1 MERKLLYRGA
11 GQVFLQKKSNNTPIS
26 PVINKVKAFP
36 VKGITLLVIL
46 LVSSVYCYAQ
56 TTFIKHYSTKDGL
69 PSNSCYFILQD
80 KKGYIWV
87 ASDAGVSRFDG
98 KVFETFSI
106 DDGLPDNQII
116 RLNEDR
122 SGRIWFSALNGQ
134 LSYFQNGVIYNENN
148 NKLLKFLKFNG
159 VVTSFFED
167 SKGNIWFGTNKNLLA
182 RWDGK
187 SLTKYTSA
195 DPSSQFINTFI
206 YEDQT
211 GRIWAL
217 SAHCLRVFDGKEFS
231 KTKIS
236 ANSLSYKTAKNLP
249 DRTMY
254 FLDKKGLNF
263 KNGASQILTM
273 KIDSSLLADN
283 PGYFYAESQKELWL
297 TTNSGVYHLEADG
310 TKTHYLHNLTTN
322 QVIRDNRENMWFA
335 TSNGIYMLPKKSKR
349 IYTIDNHYGLSN
361 NIVKSVIRDYQG
373 RLWLGLDNGKI
384 NMLSKP
390 ARKVITIDIPDKK
403 KFNSIKQIS
412 TDSSGKTIFFSSD
425 YGLGMFNTNQQSQ
438 AKDIKYLQET
448 HNSGYVLKSFGISS
462 KNQLSMALSSGVVM
476 LNDPFHKL
484 SFTSSNYKE
493 GENFFSNRA
502 YRVYYDKDDN
512 LWFSNVNGLAEL
524 SSGKLIRHYQRH
536 PLLTKRISDIAQL
549 PDGTIVLA
557 TDGYGL
563 LFFKDNL
570 LIRQI
575 TREDGLANNICKKI
589 FIQKDHV
596 WVITNGGINR
606 IFLNGKNPV
615 ESFEYTNNL
624 LDNDINDLYINRDTA
639 YFATNHGLVFF
650 ANTPFDRNKEVPK
663 VLISAIINN
672 RKPLSI
678 NSDSFNLAPAGN
690 NITFYYSALDFQN
703 NYILYRYRLKENNAW
718 TETRNRRLEF
728 SSLEPGIYKFELSA
742 RTNNSQWSKPVA
754 VSFVLKAHFWQTW
767 WFIFLILL
775 IASISFYKI
784 AVIVTQQ
791 QKDKEQQRLLLKNK
805 ILMLE
810 QQALQAMMNP
820 HFVFNVMNSIQHY
833 INTKDT
839 SSANKILTGFARLIR
854 KNLDICTKSFISIEE
869 EIEYLSLYLT
879 LEKKRF
885 GEKFNYTIHIS
896 EEIDQDETMIPSMI
910 LQPYIENAIWHGL
923 MPKEDGG
930 KISIVIQPEG
940 DDNLL
945 IQIIDDGI
953 GIDNSLLVK
962 RDKHESK
969 GMSLTQERINLINQ
983 IEANPI
989 QISIKQNGNS
999 GTTISILVPN
1009 R

>member
-1 MERKLLYRGA
+1 M
-11 GQVFLQKKSNNTPIS
+11 
-26 PVINKVKAFP
+26 INKTRAFYS
-36 VKGITLLVIL
+36 KGITLLL
-46 LVSSVYCYAQ
+46 LLIVSGIYSYGQ
-56 TTFIKHYSTKDGL
+56 TTFIKHYGSKDGL

-98 KVFETFSI
+98 KVFENFSI

-122 SGRIWFSALNGQ
+122 SGRIWFFSLNGQ
-134 LSYFQNGVIYNENN
+134 LSYFKNGVIYNESND
-148 NKLLKFLKFNG
+148 KLLQLLKFNG

-167 SKGNIWFGTNKNLLA
+167 SKGHLWFGTNKNLLA

-187 SLTKYTSA
+187 SLKKYTST
-195 DPSSQFINTFI
+195 DPANQFINTFI
-206 YEDQT
+206 YEDQS
-211 GRIWAL
+211 GRIWA
-217 SAHCLRVFDGKEFS
+217 SSVHCLRIFDGESFN
-231 KTKIS
+231 KTTFKIS
-236 ANSLSYKTAKNLP
+236 PLSYKTVKNLP
-249 DRTMY
+249 DQTMY

-263 KNGASQILTM
+263 KNGVQQQLTM
-273 KIDSSLLADN
+273 PIDSTLLADN
-283 PGYFYAESQKELWL
+283 PGYFYAENQKELWL

-322 QVIRDNRENMWFA
+322 QVIKDNRENMWFA
-335 TSNGIYMLPKKSKR
+335 TGNGIYMLPKKSKR
-349 IYTIDNHYGLSN
+349 VYIRDNRYGLSN
-361 NIVKSVIRDYQG
+361 NTVRSLIKDHSG
-373 RLWLGLDNGKI
+373 NLWLGLDNGKI
-384 NMLSKP
+384 NILNKSTHQ
-390 ARKVITIDIPDKK
+390 ISTIDLPDKK
-403 KFNSIKQIS
+403 KFSSIKQIS
-412 TDSSGKTIFFSSD
+412 TDSSGEKVFFSSD
-425 YGLGMFNTNQQSQ
+425 YGLGILSAKHTSNQ
-438 AKDIKYLQET
+438 DIKYLKET
-448 HNSGYVLKSFGISS
+448 HSSGFVLKNFSISS
-462 KNQLSMALSSGVVM
+462 KNHLTLALSSGVVM
-476 LNDPFHKL
+476 VNDPFHKL

-524 SSGKLIRHYQRH
+524 SAGKLTRHYQRH
-536 PLLTKRISDIAQL
+536 PLLTKRINDIAQL

-563 LFFKDNL
+563 LFFKNNL

-575 TREDGLANNICKKI
+575 TREDGLANNICKKLY
-589 FIQKDHV
+589 IQKDHV
-596 WVITNGGINR
+596 WVVTTNGVNR
-606 IFLNGKNPV
+606 IFLNSKNPV

-624 LDNDINDLYINRDTA
+624 LDNDVNGLYIDRDTA

-650 ANTPFDRNKEVPK
+650 ANTPFDRNKEMPK
-663 VLISAIINN
+663 VLISTIINN
-672 RKPLSI
+672 RKPLSL
-678 NSDSFNLAPAGN
+678 NTDSFNLAPAAN

-703 NYILYRYRLKENNAW
+703 NYILYRYRLKSGNPW
-718 TETRNRRLEF
+718 TETKNRRLEF
-728 SSLEPGIYKFELSA
+728 SSLEPGSYKFELSA
-742 RTNNSQWSKPVA
+742 KTNNSQWSKPVA
-754 VSFVLKAHFWQTW
+754 VSFVLKAHFWQSW
-767 WFIFLILL
+767 WFIFVILL
-775 IASISFYKI
+775 LASFSFYKI

-885 GEKFNYTIHIS
+885 GEKFNYNIHIAPD
-896 EEIDQDETMIPSMI
+896 IDQDETMIPSMI

-923 MPKEDGG
+923 MPKEQGG
-930 KISIVIQPEG
+930 KISIVIQHQ
-940 DDNLL
+940 DAAYLL
-945 IQIIDDGI
+945 IQIIDDGV
-953 GIDNSLLVK
+953 GIDNSLRVK
-962 RDKHESK
+962 REKHESK

>member
-1 MERKLLYRGA
+1 
-11 GQVFLQKKSNNTPIS
+11 
-26 PVINKVKAFP
+26 VINKAKAF
-36 VKGITLLVIL
+36 GINGIAFIFLLLI
-46 LVSSVYCYAQ
+46 SSIYCSGQ

-122 SGRIWFSALNGQ
+122 SGKIWFSALNGK
-134 LSYFQNGVIYNENN
+134 LSYFKDGVIYNENN
-148 NKLLKFLKFNG
+148 DKLLKSLKFNG

-167 SKGNIWFGTNKNLLA
+167 SKGNMWFGTNKNLLA

-187 SLTKYTSA
+187 LLKKYTSA
-195 DPSSQFINTFI
+195 DPSRQFINTFI
-206 YEDQT
+206 YEDAS
-211 GRIWAL
+211 GRIWV
-217 SAHCLRVFDGKEFS
+217 SSTHTLRIFDGSNFI
-231 KTKIS
+231 KTTLS
-236 ANSLSYKTAKNLP
+236 VNPLSYRTVENLP
-249 DRTMY
+249 DRTMF
-254 FLDKKGLNF
+254 FLDKKGLNY
-263 KNGASQILTM
+263 KSGAQQVLIM

-283 PGYFYAESQKELWL
+283 PGYFYAEDQKELWL
-297 TTNSGVYHLEADG
+297 TTSSGVYHIDADG
-310 TKTHYLHNLTTN
+310 TKTRYLNNLSTN
-322 QVIRDNRENMWFA
+322 QVIKDSKDNMWFA

-349 IYTIDNHYGLSN
+349 IYIIDNHYGLSN
-361 NIVKSVIRDYQG
+361 NIVKSVLKDQSG

-384 NMLSKP
+384 NMLGTT
-390 ARKVITIDIPDKK
+390 AQRVLTIDIPDKK
-403 KFNSIKQIS
+403 KFSSIKQIS
-412 TDSSGKTIFFSSD
+412 TDSSRKTIFFSSD
-425 YGLGMFNTNQQSQ
+425 YGLGMIHQHKKGQTS
-438 AKDIKYLQET
+438 AIKYLRET
-448 HNSGYVLKSFGISS
+448 HNSGFVLKSFSINS
-462 KNQLSMALSSGVVM
+462 KNQLSLALSSGVVI
-476 LNDPFHKL
+476 LNDPFHTL
-484 SFTSSNYKE
+484 SFTSSKYKE

-502 YRVYYDKDDN
+502 YRVYYDREDN
-512 LWFSNVNGLAEL
+512 LWFSNTNGLAEL
-524 SSGKLIRHYQRH
+524 SAGKLIRHYQRH
-536 PLLTKRISDIAQL
+536 PLLTKRINDIAQL

-575 TREDGLANNICKKI
+575 TREDGLANNICKRI
-589 FIQKDHV
+589 FIQKEHI
-596 WVITNGGINR
+596 WVITNGGVNR
-606 IFLNGKNPV
+606 ICLNGENPV

-624 LDNDINDLYINRDTA
+624 LENDINELYIDRDTA

-650 ANTPFDRNKEVPK
+650 ANTPFDRNKEAPK

-672 RKPLSI
+672 RKTLNI
-678 NSDSFNLAPAGN
+678 NSSFFSLAPADN

-703 NYILYRYRLKENNAW
+703 NYILYRYRLKEENPW

-742 RTNNSQWSKPVA
+742 KTNNSQWSKPVD
-754 VSFVLKAHFWQTW
+754 VSFTLKAHFWQTW
-767 WFIFLILL
+767 WFILLIIL
-775 IASISFYKI
+775 IASFSFYKI
-784 AVIVTQQ
+784 AVIVTKQ

-885 GEKFNYTIHIS
+885 GEKFSYTIHIS
-896 EEIDQDETMIPSMI
+896 DDIDQDETMIPSMI

-930 KISIVIQPEG
+930 KISIVIKPEG
-940 DDNLL
+940 NDKLL
-945 IQIIDDGI
+945 IQIIDNGI
-953 GIDNSLLVK
+953 GIDNSLRVK

-999 GTTISILVPN
+999 GTTISILVPS

>member
-1 MERKLLYRGA
+1 MERRLLYQDVE
-11 GQVFLQKKSNNTPIS
+11 QVFSQKKLNNTPIS
-26 PVINKVKAFP
+26 PVINKVKAF
-36 VKGITLLVIL
+36 GIRGIALLFLL

-56 TTFIKHYSTKDGL
+56 TTFIKHYNTKDGL
-69 PSNSCYFILQD
+69 PSNSCYYLIQD

-98 KVFETFSI
+98 KIFETFSV

-134 LSYFQNGVIYNENN
+134 LSYFLNGVIYNASN
-148 NKLLKFLKFNG
+148 NKLLKLLKFNG

-167 SKGNIWFGTNKNLLA
+167 SKGNIWFGTNKNMLA

-187 SLTKYTSA
+187 SLKKY
-195 DPSSQFINTFI
+195 SSTDHDNQFINTFI
-206 YEDQT
+206 YEDQS
-211 GRIWAL
+211 GRIWA
-217 SAHCLRVFDGKEFS
+217 SSTHCLRFFDGETFIKTTFS
-231 KTKIS
+231 I
-236 ANSLSYKTAKNLP
+236 NPLSYKTAKNLP
-249 DRTMY
+249 NRTMY

-263 KNGASQILTM
+263 KNGMQQMLTM

-283 PGYFYAESQKELWL
+283 PGYFYAESQQELWL
-297 TTNSGVYHLEADG
+297 TTNSGVYHLEANG
-310 TKTHYLHNLTTN
+310 SKTHYLNNVTTN
-322 QVIRDNRENMWFA
+322 QVIKDNRGNMWF
-335 TSNGIYMLPKKSKR
+335 TTNNGIYMLPKKSKR
-349 IYTIDNHYGLSN
+349 VYVIDNHQGLSN
-361 NIVKSVIRDYQG
+361 NIVKSVMKDHSSK
-373 RLWLGLDNGKI
+373 LWLGLDNGKI
-384 NMLSKP
+384 NILNRPGHQIDK
-390 ARKVITIDIPDKK
+390 IDIPNLK
-403 KFNSIKQIS
+403 KFGNIKQIS
-412 TDSSGKTIFFSSD
+412 PDSSGKAIFFSSE
-425 YGLGMFNTNQQSQ
+425 YGLGILHP
-438 AKDIKYLQET
+438 KDGRARHIQYVKESD
-448 HNSGYVLKSFGISS
+448 NSDFVLKSFSVSS
-462 KNQLSMALSSGVVM
+462 RNQLSLALSSGIVT
-476 LNDPFHKL
+476 LNNPFHQL
-484 SFTSSNYKE
+484 SFTPSNYKK

-502 YRVYYDKDDN
+502 YRVFYDSDDN
-512 LWFSNVNGLAEL
+512 LWFSNTSGLAEL
-524 SSGKLIRHYQRH
+524 SAGKLIKHYQRH
-536 PLLTKRISDIAQL
+536 PLLTKRINDIAQL

-557 TDGYGL
+557 TDGYGI
-563 LFFKDNL
+563 LFLKNNL

-575 TREDGLANNICKKI
+575 TREDGLANNICKKL
-589 FIQKDHV
+589 FIQKEHV
-596 WVITNGGINR
+596 WVITNGGVNR

-615 ESFEYTNNL
+615 ESFEYTNSL
-624 LDNDINDLYINRDTA
+624 LDNDINDLYIDKDSA

-663 VLISAIINN
+663 VLISAIVNN
-672 RKPLSI
+672 RKPLPI
-678 NSDSFNLAPAGN
+678 NADSFNLAPADN

-703 NYILYRYRLKENNAW
+703 NYILYRYRLKETNTW

-742 RTNNSQWSKPVA
+742 KTNNSQWSQPIA
-754 VSFVLKAHFWQTW
+754 VSFTLKAHFWQTW
-767 WFIFLILL
+767 WFIFVILL
-775 IASISFYKI
+775 IASLSFYKI
-784 AVIVTQQ
+784 AVFVTKQ
-791 QKDKEQQRLLLKNK
+791 QKNKEQQRLLLKNK

-869 EIEYLSLYLT
+869 EIEYLTLYLS

-896 EEIDQDETMIPSMI
+896 PDIDQDETMIPSMI

-923 MPKEDGG
+923 MPKEEGG
-930 KISIVIQPEG
+930 KIEIVIQPEG
-940 DDNLL
+940 TDALL
-945 IQIIDDGI
+945 IQIIDDGV
-953 GIDNSLLVK
+953 GIDNSLRVK
-962 RDKHESK
+962 KEKHVSK

-989 QISIKQNGNS
+989 QIGIKQNGKS

>member
-1 MERKLLYRGA
+1 M
-11 GQVFLQKKSNNTPIS
+11 
-26 PVINKVKAFP
+26 INKTRAFYS
-36 VKGITLLVIL
+36 KGLLL
-46 LVSSVYCYAQ
+46 LLLLIVSGIYSYGQ
-56 TTFIKHYSTKDGL
+56 TTFIKHYGSKDGL

-98 KVFETFSI
+98 KVFENFSI

-122 SGRIWFSALNGQ
+122 SGRIWFFSLNGQ
-134 LSYFQNGVIYNENN
+134 LSYFKNGVIYNESND
-148 NKLLKFLKFNG
+148 KLLQLLKFNG

-167 SKGNIWFGTNKNLLA
+167 SKGRIWFGTNKNLLA

-187 SLTKYTSA
+187 SLKKYTST
-195 DPSSQFINTFI
+195 DPANQFINTFI
-206 YEDQT
+206 YEDQS
-211 GRIWAL
+211 GRVWAS
-217 SAHCLRVFDGKEFS
+217 SAHCLRIFDGESFN
-231 KTKIS
+231 KTTFKVS
-236 ANSLSYKTAKNLP
+236 PLSYKTVKNLP

-263 KNGASQILTM
+263 KNGVQQQLTM
-273 KIDSSLLADN
+273 MIDSTLLADN
-283 PGYFYAESQKELWL
+283 PGYFYAENQKDLWL

-322 QVIRDNRENMWFA
+322 QVIKDNRENMWFA
-335 TSNGIYMLPKKSKR
+335 TGNGIYMLPKKSKR
-349 IYTIDNHYGLSN
+349 VYIRDNRYGLSN
-361 NIVKSVIRDYQG
+361 NTVRSIIKDHSG
-373 RLWLGLDNGKI
+373 NLWLGLDNGKI
-384 NMLSKP
+384 NILNKSTHQ
-390 ARKVITIDIPDKK
+390 ISTIDLPDKK
-403 KFNSIKQIS
+403 KFGSIKQIII
-412 TDSSGKTIFFSSD
+412 DSSGEKVFFSSD
-425 YGLGMFNTNQQSQ
+425 YGLGILSAKHATNQE
-438 AKDIKYLQET
+438 IKYLKET
-448 HNSGYVLKSFGISS
+448 HSSGFVLKNFSISS
-462 KNQLSMALSSGVVM
+462 KNHLTLALSSGVVM
-476 LNDPFHKL
+476 VNDPFHKL

-524 SSGKLIRHYQRH
+524 SAGKLTRHYQRH
-536 PLLTKRISDIAQL
+536 PLLTKRINDIAQL

-563 LFFKDNL
+563 LFFKNNL

-575 TREDGLANNICKKI
+575 TREDGLANNICKKLY
-589 FIQKDHV
+589 IQKDHV
-596 WVITNGGINR
+596 WVITTNGVNR
-606 IFLNGKNPV
+606 IFLTSKNPV

-624 LDNDINDLYINRDTA
+624 LDNDVNGLYIDRDTA

-650 ANTPFDRNKEVPK
+650 ANTPFDRNKEMPK
-663 VLISAIINN
+663 VLISTIINN
-672 RKPLSI
+672 RKPLSL
-678 NSDSFNLAPAGN
+678 NTDSFNLAPAAN

-703 NYILYRYRLKENNAW
+703 NYILYRYRLKSSNPW
-718 TETRNRRLEF
+718 TETKNRRLEF
-728 SSLEPGIYKFELSA
+728 SSLEPGSYKFELSA
-742 RTNNSQWSKPVA
+742 KTNNSQWSKPVA
-754 VSFVLKAHFWQTW
+754 VSFVLKAHFWQSW
-767 WFIFLILL
+767 WFIFVIVLL
-775 IASISFYKI
+775 ASFSFYKI

-869 EIEYLSLYLT
+869 EVEYLSLYLT

-885 GEKFNYTIHIS
+885 GEKFNYNIHIAPD
-896 EEIDQDETMIPSMI
+896 IDQDETMIPSMI

-923 MPKEDGG
+923 MPKEEGG
-930 KISIVIQPEG
+930 KISIVIQHQ
-940 DDNLL
+940 DAAYLL
-945 IQIIDDGI
+945 IQIIDDGV
-953 GIDNSLLVK
+953 GIDNSLLIK
-962 RDKHESK
+962 KEKHESK

>member
-1 MERKLLYRGA
+1 VK
-11 GQVFLQKKSNNTPIS
+11 
-26 PVINKVKAFP
+26 NKAKAF
-36 VKGITLLVIL
+36 GIQRIILVVFL
-46 LVSSVYCYAQ
+46 LVSSVYCYGQ

-134 LSYFQNGVIYNENN
+134 LSYFQNGVIYNENKD
-148 NKLLKFLKFNG
+148 KLLKLLKFNG

-167 SKGNIWFGTNKNLLA
+167 SKSNIWFGTNKNLLA

-187 SLTKYTSA
+187 SLKKYTST
-195 DPSSQFINTFI
+195 DPANQFINTFI
-206 YEDQT
+206 YEDQS
-211 GRIWAL
+211 GKIWAS
-217 SAHCLRVFDGKEFS
+217 SAHCLRVFNGETFN
-231 KTKIS
+231 KTSYHIS
-236 ANSLSYKTAKNLP
+236 PLSYRTAKNLP
-249 DRTMY
+249 NRTMY

-263 KNGASQILTM
+263 KNGTQQILTM

-297 TTNSGVYHLEADG
+297 TTSSGVYHLEADG
-310 TKTHYLHNLTTN
+310 TKTCYLNNLTTN
-322 QVIRDNRENMWFA
+322 QVIKDNRENMWFA

-349 IYTIDNHYGLSN
+349 VYIVDNHHGLSN
-361 NIVKSVIRDYQG
+361 NIVKSVLKDHSG
-373 RLWLGLDNGKI
+373 KLWLGLNNGKI
-384 NMLSKP
+384 NMLSNS
-390 ARKVITIDIPDKK
+390 ARQVLTIDIPDKK
-403 KFNSIKQIS
+403 KFSSIKQIS
-412 TDSSGKTIFFSSD
+412 TDPSGKTIFFSSD
-425 YGLGMFNTNQQSQ
+425 YGLGMFHNNKQSQ
-438 AKDIKYLQET
+438 ARDIKYLKET
-448 HNSGYVLKSFGISS
+448 HNSGFVLKSFSISS
-462 KNQLSMALSSGVVM
+462 NNQLSMALSSGVVM
-476 LNDPFHKL
+476 LNDPFSKL

-502 YRVYYDKDDN
+502 YRVYYDRDDN
-512 LWFSNVNGLAEL
+512 LWFSNTNGLAEL
-524 SSGKLIRHYQRH
+524 LAGKLIRHYQRH
-536 PLLTKRISDIAQL
+536 PLLTKRINDIAQL

-563 LFFKDNL
+563 LFFKNNL

-575 TREDGLANNICKKI
+575 TREDGLANNICKKL

-624 LDNDINDLYINRDTA
+624 LDNDINELYIDRDTA

-678 NSDSFNLAPAGN
+678 NSSCFNLAPADN

-703 NYILYRYRLKENNAW
+703 NYILYRYRLKETNPW
-718 TETRNRRLEF
+718 TETKNRRLEF

-742 RTNNSQWSKPVA
+742 RTNNSQWSKPIA
-754 VSFVLKAHFWQTW
+754 VSFTLKAHFWQTW
-767 WFIFLILL
+767 WFILLIIL
-775 IASISFYKI
+775 IASFTFYKI
-784 AVIVTQQ
+784 AVIVTKQ
-791 QKDKEQQRLLLKNK
+791 QKLLLKNK

-839 SSANKILTGFARLIR
+839 SSANKILTGFAKLIR

-869 EIEYLSLYLT
+869 EIEYLSLYLV

-885 GEKFNYTIHIS
+885 GEKFCYTIDIS
-896 EEIDQDETMIPSMI
+896 EDIDQDETMIPSMI

-923 MPKEDGG
+923 MPKENGG
-930 KISIVIQPEG
+930 KISIVIKPEG
-940 DDNLL
+940 GDNLL
-945 IQIIDDGI
+945 IQIIDNGV
-953 GIDNSLLVK
+953 GIDNSLRVQ

-989 QISIKQNGNS
+989 QISIKQNGKS

>member
-1 MERKLLYRGA
+1 M
-11 GQVFLQKKSNNTPIS
+11 
-26 PVINKVKAFP
+26 INKASAFP
-36 VKGITLLVIL
+36 AKGIIL
-46 LVSSVYCYAQ
+46 LFLLIISSIYGYGQ
-56 TTFIKHYSTKDGL
+56 TTFIKHYGSKDGL

-98 KVFETFSI
+98 KVFENFSI
-106 DDGLPDNQII
+106 DDGLADNQII

-122 SGRIWFSALNGQ
+122 SGRIWFFSLNGQ
-134 LSYFQNGVIYNENN
+134 LSYFQNGVIYNESND
-148 NKLLKFLKFNG
+148 KLLQLLKFNG

-167 SKGNIWFGTNKNLLA
+167 SKGRIWFGTNKNLLA

-187 SLTKYTSA
+187 SLKKYTST
-195 DPSSQFINTFI
+195 DPANQFINTFI
-206 YEDQT
+206 YEDQS
-211 GRIWAL
+211 GRIWAS
-217 SAHCLRVFDGKEFS
+217 SAHAVRIFDGETFN
-231 KTKIS
+231 KTTTQIS
-236 ANSLSYKTAKNLP
+236 PLSYKTVKNLP

-263 KNGASQILTM
+263 KNGAQQQLTM
-273 KIDSSLLADN
+273 KIGNALLADN
-283 PGYFYAESQKELWL
+283 PGYFYAENQKDLWL
-297 TTNSGVYHLEADG
+297 TTNSGVYHLETDG

-322 QVIRDNRENMWFA
+322 QVIKDNKENMWFA
-335 TSNGIYMLPKKSKR
+335 TTNGIYMLPKKSKR
-349 IYTIDNHYGLSN
+349 VYIRDNRQGLSN
-361 NIVKSVIRDYQG
+361 NTVRSITKDHSG
-373 RLWLGLDNGKI
+373 NLWLGLDNGKI
-384 NMLSKP
+384 NILNKS
-390 ARKVITIDIPDKK
+390 ATQTQTIELPDKK
-403 KFNSIKQIS
+403 KFSSIKQIS
-412 TDSSGKTIFFSSD
+412 TDSAGKTIFFSSD
-425 YGLGMFNTNQQSQ
+425 YGLGMLSAQHTKNQ
-438 AKDIKYLQET
+438 DIQYLQET
-448 HNSGYVLKSFGISS
+448 HSSGFVLKSFSISS
-462 KNQLSMALSSGVVM
+462 KNHLSLALSSGVVM
-476 LNDPFHKL
+476 VNDPFHKL

-524 SSGKLIRHYQRH
+524 SAGKLTRHYQRH
-536 PLLTKRISDIAQL
+536 PLLTKRINDIAQL

-563 LFFKDNL
+563 LFFKNNL

-575 TREDGLANNICKKI
+575 TREDGLANNICKKL

-596 WVITNGGINR
+596 WVVTTNGVNR

-624 LDNDINDLYINRDTA
+624 LDNDVNGLYVDRDTA

-650 ANTPFDRNKEVPK
+650 ANTPFDRNKEMPK

-672 RKPLSI
+672 RKSLSLKT
-678 NSDSFNLAPAGN
+678 DSFNLAPAAN

-703 NYILYRYRLKENNAW
+703 NYILYRYRLKSTSPW
-718 TETRNRRLEF
+718 TETKNRRLEF
-728 SSLEPGIYKFELSA
+728 SSLEPGSYKFELSA
-742 RTNNSQWSKPVA
+742 KTNNSQWSKPIA
-754 VSFVLKAHFWQTW
+754 VTFILSAHFWQSW

-775 IASISFYKI
+775 LASFSFYKI
-784 AVIVTQQ
+784 AVSVTQQ

-854 KNLDICTKSFISIEE
+854 KNLDICTKSFISLEE
-869 EIEYLSLYLT
+869 EIEYLTLYLT

-885 GEKFNYTIHIS
+885 GEKFNYTIRIAPD
-896 EEIDQDETMIPSMI
+896 IDQDETMIPSMI

-923 MPKEDGG
+923 MPKEEGG
-930 KISIVIQPEG
+930 KISIVIQQENA
-940 DDNLL
+940 DYLL

-953 GIDNSLLVK
+953 GIDNSLQVK
-962 RDKHESK
+962 REKHESK

-1009 R
+1009 K